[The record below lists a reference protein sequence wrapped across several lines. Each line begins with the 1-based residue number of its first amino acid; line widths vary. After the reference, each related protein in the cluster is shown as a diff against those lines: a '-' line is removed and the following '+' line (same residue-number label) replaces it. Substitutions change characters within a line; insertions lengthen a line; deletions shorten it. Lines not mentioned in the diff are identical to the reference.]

1 VSAAVRRE
9 SGPGRAVPCGAPFD
23 VHDDALGER
32 DAGRGRGAGAEDVV
46 LAVGGI
52 EVRGPHGVH
61 PEERQTGNRFS
72 VDVEMRGSFARAA
85 ETDELADTVDYD
97 AVAQSV
103 REVNRRQTF
112 RLIESFAGAIAN
124 DLLDR
129 FERIR
134 EVRIR
139 VRKLSVE
146 NLGPSAWTMVEL
158 SRRRT

>member
-1 VSAAVRRE
+1 MSAAVRQEPR
-9 SGPGRAVPCGAPFD
+9 PDRAAPCEASFA
-23 VHDDALGER
+23 VHGDTPGER
-32 DAGRGRGAGAEDVV
+32 DSSPRRGAGAEDVV

-52 EVRGPHGVH
+52 EVRGLHGVH
-61 PEERQTGNRFS
+61 PQERETGNRFS
-72 VDVEMRGSFARAA
+72 VDVEMRGSFERAA

-103 REVNRRQTF
+103 REVNRRQTY

-124 DLLDR
+124 ELLDR

-158 SRRRT
+158 SRRRA